1 MKKLAKNAAFI
12 LLAGVAM
19 TAFGKPIDR
28 MIEKLDNNEDGMISA
43 EEFQPPRNR
52 GMMKYMDMNKDGVVT
67 MDEINE
73 QFGDDQAKIALRKA
87 ATMARAK
94 DFFSVADID
103 GDGFVTEEE
112 AQSAAFNRID
122 KNSDGYLTK
131 GELRNAKPNQG
142 GRHRG
147 GRLFERFG
155 S

>member
-28 MIEKLDNNEDGMISA
+28 MIDKLDRNEDGMISA

-52 GMMKYMDMNKDGVVT
+52 GMMKHMDINKDGVVT
-67 MDEINE
+67 MEEINE
-73 QFGDDQAKIALRKA
+73 PFGDDQAQIALRQA
-87 ATMARAK
+87 AKMAQAQA
-94 DFFSVADID
+94 FFSEADID
-103 GDGFVTEEE
+103 GDGSVTEEE

-122 KNSDGYLTK
+122 KNADGYLTK
-131 GELRNAKPNQG
+131 GELRNAKQNHR

-147 GRLFERFG
+147 GRPFERFG